1 MSSIPIG
8 PMKGFSCCTGM
19 MGKLVRGGPAPGAIP
34 PSIALGLP
42 WPAAN
47 CKCTYHKS
55 GIAFQSTD
63 TETGFPL

>member
-1 MSSIPIG
+1 
-8 PMKGFSCCTGM
+8 MKGFSCCTGM

-47 CKCTYHKS
+47 CKYTCHTS
-55 GIAFQSTD
+55 GVAFQTKEA
-63 TETGFPL
+63 ETNLPL